1 MRLRDDLCG
10 TRMDYPWV
18 FFVAVD
24 RLQGVFYY
32 RLYLHKENSAIP
44 SNLSKEKNNMSLF
57 TLFVTAV
64 GLSMD
69 AFAVSVCKGL
79 AMKKLSMKKAIIIG
93 LWFGGFQALMP
104 TIGYLLGTRFEQYVT
119 AIDHWIAFVLLAL
132 IGANMIKE
140 ALSKEEDEA
149 NDSVDV
155 KTMFLLA
162 VATSIDALA
171 VGVTYA
177 FLQVQIIPAVAF
189 IGVITF
195 SLSVAGVKIGNV
207 FGLRY
212 KSKAEITG
220 GVILILMGAKILL
233 EHLGL
238 LNWI

>member
-1 MRLRDDLCG
+1 
-10 TRMDYPWV
+10 
-18 FFVAVD
+18 
-24 RLQGVFYY
+24 
-32 RLYLHKENSAIP
+32 
-44 SNLSKEKNNMSLF
+44 MSLF
-57 TLFVTAV
+57 TLFITAV

-69 AFAVSVCKGL
+69 AFAVSICKGL
-79 AMKKLSMKKAIIIG
+79 AMKKLSWKKALIIG

-104 TIGYLLGTRFEQYVT
+104 TIGYLLGTSFESYVT

-140 ALSKEEDEA
+140 ALSKEDEKT

-162 VATSIDALA
+162 IATSIDALA

-177 FLQVQIIPAVAF
+177 FLQVQIVPAVTF

-195 SLSVAGVKIGNV
+195 CLSVTGVKIGNV
-207 FGLRY
+207 FGLKY

-220 GVILILMGAKILL
+220 GVILILMGTKILL
-233 EHLGL
+233 EHLGFL
-238 LNWI
+238 DWLPI